1 MSDKKKIGVLVMYDD
16 LYEEMSRLT
25 VDGNIKSYCEMNGY
39 TLIKHKIENVDNGRA
54 PQWQKIIE
62 SINILQSSDLD
73 WLFFIDL
80 DCLIMNQTIKLES
93 LIDEKYSFIIPSHG
107 IDAVDFPMEINEF
120 GDNNVIT
127 CAYFVK
133 NDEIGIEILKSI
145 WECRGFPEGIEIND
159 FDHEGRQCRITL
171 AMPEFKPYVKIVEER
186 LLNRFWYMNQPFLT
200 FYNLGVNNL
209 VWKPGDFIVHVSGY
223 PLKDRIQ
230 LLSDLNY
237 FSGGAIAKFR
247 YENSTLTF
255 SPLEKLKFAK
265 IVIKDVEGNN
275 ILNQTSFDFLNHKLN
290 YYIGVPENPERILFE
305 AYDEYDNLISKR
317 LFGR

>member
-1 MSDKKKIGVLVMYDD
+1 MDRFNHFLNLKRIFLSEFKELIKLNSKKLMETNTNIEEVVKKKRGRKPKNSSIEENIILEKKKRGRKKK
-16 LYEEMSRLT
+16 YE
-25 VDGNIKSYCEMNGY
+25 
-39 TLIKHKIENVDNGRA
+39 IENFD
-54 PQWQKIIE
+54 KII
-62 SINILQSSDLD
+62 NR
-73 WLFFIDL
+73 
-80 DCLIMNQTIKLES
+80 N
-93 LIDEKYSFIIPSHG
+93 
-107 IDAVDFPMEINEF
+107 EIN
-120 GDNNVIT
+120 N
-127 CAYFVK
+127 
-133 NDEIGIEILKSI
+133 
-145 WECRGFPEGIEIND
+145 

-223 PLKDRIQ
+223 SLKDRIQ

-247 YENSTLTF
+247 YENSTVIF
-255 SPLEKLKFAK
+255 SPLEKLNFAK
-265 IVIKDVEGNN
+265 ILIKDVEGN
-275 ILNQTSFDFLNHKLN
+275 ILNQSVFDFLSHKLN
-290 YYIGVPENPERILFE
+290 YYIGVPKNPERILFE